1 VKKLAFRG
9 IKRYNIH
16 SYFNKKIDLKN
27 INMSIGRKAKNSS
40 LVIKK
45 IGASQRPK
53 PQEELLELSPDSANA
68 AANEMLL
75 SDPEF
80 GLPSA
85 PIIDNSQ
92 IDVGE
97 EIDDDVSPNL
107 EEELLSRL
115 DNENIEE
122 SQPFNSDISNSIP
135 EKVLEKIAA
144 YLEEVTSEDI
154 KSRQPWLDIINK
166 TKPFLGFG
174 LEEASNK
181 INATI
186 NSSTVNNDQIKTF
199 DTTFSTALL
208 RLWALLRSEL
218 LPSAGPCGFKTDSNN
233 TESYELQGEITKDA
247 LNEYLTIEDKGF
259 YPDYDR
265 FLLYLLLYGCVFRK
279 VYYDSIT
286 KKPISRF
293 IIPEDFLVDNNCSSI
308 LESNRL
314 THIRYLSK
322 REILLNMQDGTFRS
336 IELDY
341 LKSPNNI
348 VDIEENNDLKEDDV
362 NSGIDISAYSTLSR
376 FKFYETHEYLDL
388 NEFFDS
394 GYEWR
399 QLDNESLPSP
409 YVITRCGLSN
419 KIVSIIPNWQ
429 EDDPTRT
436 RINCFV
442 HYNLFPGF
450 DIYGLGLAQV
460 LGSNAMSLTCMQRM
474 AIDAAIFQNFPGGV
488 KVPGIKNQ
496 NNDITITPG
505 QFITL
510 DTGALPLAQAIMPL
524 PYNGPSPALLEYL
537 QRVTNQTQQLASTSE
552 VGMPENSANTPVG
565 TTMAMLEV
573 ANRMQSAI
581 LRTVHASF
589 SDEIQLLFQA
599 LDPMGTDFTQSDD
612 NFAEHQPLKIIPV
625 SDPSVESTTQR
636 IMKAES
642 LLKIASTDPQLH
654 NMREIYTRVYQA
666 LGISGIDQILL
677 PENLEQ
683 NEEMPVDSGVQVQMA
698 DIEQRR
704 LEVESRERIAHLNIE
719 ADGYKTQMNIE
730 LDKAK
735 MEQDR
740 YIADLKVNL
749 EELLNQTKMDMDML
763 KIEATARENNAD
775 LLQKQLETDTKSEI
789 ELLKIEAK
797 ERENALKAEI
807 EILKEELKQSKEPLK
822 EEEIYG

>member
-1 VKKLAFRG
+1 MGVG
-9 IKRYNIH
+9 
-16 SYFNKKIDLKN
+16 S
-27 INMSIGRKAKNSS
+27 KAKKRRVPLKETSAAEIDDFLELDTRLPNELEANLHSTNEPS
-40 LVIKK
+40 PEIIGAVQTDINDELMDN
-45 IGASQRPK
+45 IGASQD
-53 PQEELLELSPDSANA
+53 E
-68 AANEMLL
+68 
-75 SDPEF
+75 
-80 GLPSA
+80 G
-85 PIIDNSQ
+85 I
-92 IDVGE
+92 
-97 EIDDDVSPNL
+97 NL

-122 SQPFNSDISNSIP
+122 SQPFNSDISSSIP
-135 EKVLEKIAA
+135 EKVLEKIAS

-186 NSSTVNNDQIKTF
+186 NPSTVNNDQIKTF

-233 TESYELQGEITKDA
+233 TEAFELQGEITKDA

-336 IELDY
+336 VELDY
-341 LKSPNNI
+341 LKSTNNF
-348 VDIEENNDLKEDDV
+348 VDIEGNEGAKEPGD

-394 GYEWR
+394 GDTWE
-399 QLDNESLPSP
+399 LDNDSLPSP

-599 LDPMGTDFTQSDD
+599 LDPSIHDD
-612 NFAEHQPLKIIPV
+612 KSIKIIPV

-677 PENLEQ
+677 PEKLEQ
-683 NEEMPVDSGVQVQMA
+683 NEEMPVDPGVQVQMA

-763 KIEATARENNAD
+763 KMEAAARENNAD
-775 LLQKQLETDTKSEI
+775 LLQKQLETDAKSEI

-797 ERENALKAEI
+797 ERENTLKAEI
-807 EILKEELKQSKEPLK
+807 ELLKEELKQSKEPLK

>member
-1 VKKLAFRG
+1 
-9 IKRYNIH
+9 
-16 SYFNKKIDLKN
+16 
-27 INMSIGRKAKNSS
+27 MSIGRKAKNSS

-53 PQEELLELSPDSANA
+53 PKEELLELSPDSSNA

-80 GLPSA
+80 GLPSV
-85 PIIDNSQ
+85 PMEDFDEQ
-92 IDVGE
+92 IETDE
-97 EIDDDVSPNL
+97 SPDL

-115 DNENIEE
+115 DNDDSEE
-122 SQPFNSDISNSIP
+122 SQPFNSDISSSIP
-135 EKVLEKIAA
+135 EKVLEKIAS

-186 NSSTVNNDQIKTF
+186 NPSTVNNDQIKTF

-218 LPSAGPCGFKTDSNN
+218 LPSQGPCGFKTDSNN

-336 IELDY
+336 VELDY
-341 LKSPNNI
+341 LKSTNTI
-348 VDIEENNDLKEDDV
+348 VDTEENDLKEDDV
-362 NSGIDISAYSTLSR
+362 NSGVDMSAYSTLSR

-394 GYEWR
+394 GYEW
-399 QLDNESLPSP
+399 QLDNDSLPSP

-436 RINCFV
+436 RINCFI

-599 LDPMGTDFTQSDD
+599 LDPSIHDD
-612 NFAEHQPLKIIPV
+612 KSIKIIPV

-683 NEEMPVDSGVQVQMA
+683 NEEMPVDPGVQVQMA

-775 LLQKQLETDTKSEI
+775 LLQKQLETDAKSEI

-797 ERENALKAEI
+797 ERENTLKAEI
-807 EILKEELKQSKEPLK
+807 ELLKEELKQTKGAQ
-822 EEEIYG
+822 IYG

>member
-1 VKKLAFRG
+1 
-9 IKRYNIH
+9 
-16 SYFNKKIDLKN
+16 
-27 INMSIGRKAKNSS
+27 MSIGRKAKNSS

-45 IGASQRPK
+45 IGASQRLK
-53 PQEELLELSPDSANA
+53 PQEELLELSPDSSNV

-80 GLPSA
+80 GLPSV
-85 PIIDNSQ
+85 PMEDVDEQ
-92 IDVGE
+92 IETDE
-97 EIDDDVSPNL
+97 SPDL

-115 DNENIEE
+115 DDGIRRED
-122 SQPFNSDISNSIP
+122 QPFNSDISSSIP
-135 EKVLEKIAA
+135 EKVLEKIAS

-166 TKPFLGFG
+166 TKPFLGFD

-186 NSSTVNNDQIKTF
+186 NPSTVNNDQIKTF

-218 LPSAGPCGFKTDSNN
+218 LPSSGPCGFKNDSNN

-336 IELDY
+336 VELDY
-341 LKSPNNI
+341 LKSPNNV

-362 NSGIDISAYSTLSR
+362 NSGVDISAYSTLSR

-394 GYEWR
+394 GYEW
-399 QLDNESLPSP
+399 QLDNDSLPSP
-409 YVITRCGLSN
+409 YVITRCGLTN

-505 QFITL
+505 QFVTL
-510 DTGALPLAQAIMPL
+510 DTGAAPLSQAIMPL

-599 LDPMGTDFTQSDD
+599 LDPSIHDD
-612 NFAEHQPLKIIPV
+612 KSIKIIPV

-683 NEEMPVDSGVQVQMA
+683 NEEMPLDPQVQVQMA

-749 EELLNQTKMDMDML
+749 EEVLNQTKLETDIL
-763 KIEATARENNAD
+763 KIEETARENNAD

-797 ERENALKAEI
+797 ERENALKADI
-807 EILKEELKQSKEPLK
+807 EILKEKIKQMKGVQV
-822 EEEIYG
+822 YG

>member
-1 VKKLAFRG
+1 LFINSLQAKRLAFRG
-9 IKRYNIH
+9 INYYNIH

-45 IGASQRPK
+45 IGASQRLK
-53 PQEELLELSPDSANA
+53 PQEELLELSPDSSNV

-80 GLPSA
+80 GLPSV
-85 PIIDNSQ
+85 PMEDVDEQ
-92 IDVGE
+92 IETDE
-97 EIDDDVSPNL
+97 SPDL

-115 DNENIEE
+115 DDGIRRED
-122 SQPFNSDISNSIP
+122 QPFNSDISSSIP
-135 EKVLEKIAA
+135 EKVLEKIAS

-166 TKPFLGFG
+166 TKPFLGFD

-186 NSSTVNNDQIKTF
+186 NPSTVNNDQIKTF

-218 LPSAGPCGFKTDSNN
+218 LPSSGPCGFKTDSNN

-247 LNEYLTIEDKGF
+247 LNEYLTVEDKGF

-336 IELDY
+336 VELDY
-341 LKSPNNI
+341 LKSPNNV

-362 NSGIDISAYSTLSR
+362 NSGVDISAYSTLSR

-394 GYEWR
+394 GYEW
-399 QLDNESLPSP
+399 QLDNDSLPSP
-409 YVITRCGLSN
+409 YVITRCGLTN
-419 KIVSIIPNWQ
+419 KIVNIIPNWQ

-505 QFITL
+505 QFVTL
-510 DTGALPLAQAIMPL
+510 DTGAAPLSQAIMPL

-599 LDPMGTDFTQSDD
+599 LDPSIHDD
-612 NFAEHQPLKIIPV
+612 KSIKIIPV

-683 NEEMPVDSGVQVQMA
+683 NEEMPLDPQVQVQMA

-749 EELLNQTKMDMDML
+749 EEVLNQTKLETDIL
-763 KIEATARENNAD
+763 KIEETARENNAD

-797 ERENALKAEI
+797 ERENALKADI
-807 EILKEELKQSKEPLK
+807 EILKEKIKQMK
-822 EEEIYG
+822 GV

>member
-1 VKKLAFRG
+1 
-9 IKRYNIH
+9 
-16 SYFNKKIDLKN
+16 
-27 INMSIGRKAKNSS
+27 MSIGRKAKNSS

-45 IGASQRPK
+45 IGASQRLK
-53 PQEELLELSPDSANA
+53 PQEELLELSPDSAT
-68 AANEMLL
+68 NEMLL

-80 GLPSA
+80 GLPSV
-85 PIIDNSQ
+85 PMEDIDEQ
-92 IDVGE
+92 IETDE
-97 EIDDDVSPNL
+97 SPDL

-115 DNENIEE
+115 DNEGTEE
-122 SQPFNSDISNSIP
+122 SQLFNSDISNSIP
-135 EKVLEKIAA
+135 EKVLEKIAS

-336 IELDY
+336 VELDY
-341 LKSPNNI
+341 LKSANNI
-348 VDIEENNDLKEDDV
+348 VDTEENNDLKEDDV
-362 NSGIDISAYSTLSR
+362 NSGVDMSAYSTLSR

-394 GYEWR
+394 GDTWE
-399 QLDNESLPSP
+399 LDSNSLPSP

-599 LDPMGTDFTQSDD
+599 LDPSIHDD
-612 NFAEHQPLKIIPV
+612 KSIKIIPV

-683 NEEMPVDSGVQVQMA
+683 NEEMPLDPQVQVQMA

-749 EELLNQTKMDMDML
+749 EEVLNQTKLDMDML
-763 KIEATARENNAD
+763 KIEETARENNAD

-797 ERENALKAEI
+797 ERENALKADI
-807 EILKEELKQSKEPLK
+807 EILKEKIKQMKGVQV
-822 EEEIYG
+822 YG

>member
-1 VKKLAFRG
+1 
-9 IKRYNIH
+9 
-16 SYFNKKIDLKN
+16 
-27 INMSIGRKAKNSS
+27 MSIGRKAKNSS

-45 IGASQRPK
+45 IGASQRLK
-53 PQEELLELSPDSANA
+53 PQEELLELSPDSSNV

-80 GLPSA
+80 GLPSV
-85 PIIDNSQ
+85 PMEDVDEQ
-92 IDVGE
+92 IETDE
-97 EIDDDVSPNL
+97 SPDL

-115 DNENIEE
+115 DDGIRRED
-122 SQPFNSDISNSIP
+122 QHFNSDISSSIP
-135 EKVLEKIAA
+135 EKVLEKIAS

-166 TKPFLGFG
+166 TKPFLGFD

-186 NSSTVNNDQIKTF
+186 NPSTVNNDQIKTF

-218 LPSAGPCGFKTDSNN
+218 LPSSGPCGFKNDSNN

-336 IELDY
+336 VELDY
-341 LKSPNNI
+341 LKSPNNV

-362 NSGIDISAYSTLSR
+362 NSGVDISAYSTLSR

-394 GYEWR
+394 GYEW
-399 QLDNESLPSP
+399 QLDNDSLPSP
-409 YVITRCGLSN
+409 YVITRCGLTN

-505 QFITL
+505 QFVTL
-510 DTGALPLAQAIMPL
+510 DTGAAPLSQAIMPL

-599 LDPMGTDFTQSDD
+599 LDPSIHDD
-612 NFAEHQPLKIIPV
+612 KSIKIIPV

-683 NEEMPVDSGVQVQMA
+683 NEEMPLDPQVQVQMA

-749 EELLNQTKMDMDML
+749 EEVLNQTKLETDIL
-763 KIEATARENNAD
+763 KIEETARENNAD

-797 ERENALKAEI
+797 ERENALKADI
-807 EILKEELKQSKEPLK
+807 EILKEKIKQMK
-822 EEEIYG
+822 GV